1 MKRTLNLGKVGLL
14 LTVVAFLAL
23 AGVALAATEASWNV
37 MAGGGGHAE
46 VSAGG
51 IDYELDGTIGQ
62 PMVGL
67 GPAGSSELCS
77 GFWCREA
84 VLYVGYPEEVYLPGI
99 LKRE

>member
-46 VSAGG
+46 VL
-51 IDYELDGTIGQ
+51 DYQLDGTIGQ
-62 PMVGL
+62 PTTGQASVTGYD
-67 GPAGSSELCS
+67 LCS
-77 GFWCREA
+77 GFWCRDW
-84 VLYVGYPEEVYLPGI
+84 VLYVGYPEEIYLPAI
-99 LKRE
+99 VKRY

>member
-1 MKRTLNLGKVGLL
+1 MKRTLTLGKVGLL

-46 VSAGG
+46 AS
-51 IDYELDGTIGQ
+51 IYELDGTIGQ
-62 PMVGL
+62 AMVGL

>member
-1 MKRTLNLGKVGLL
+1 MTRNLTPRKVGLL
-14 LTVVAFLAL
+14 LTVVAFLSL

-46 VSAGG
+46 TG
-51 IDYELDGTIGQ
+51 IYELDGTIGQ
-62 PMVGL
+62 ATVGL
-67 GPAGSSELCS
+67 GSYDIYDLCS
-77 GFWCREA
+77 GFWCRDA

>member
-1 MKRTLNLGKVGLL
+1 MKRTLTLGKVGLL

-46 VSAGG
+46 VGQ
-51 IDYELDGTIGQ
+51 YELDGTIGQ
-62 PMVGL
+62 AIVGL

-84 VLYVGYPEEVYLPGI
+84 VLYVGYPEEIYLPAI
-99 LKRE
+99 VKRY

>member
-23 AGVALAATEASWNV
+23 ADLQAVGPREDD
-37 MAGGGGHAE
+37 GGGGHAE